1 MRRFWSQT
9 LEILRRDLRIEGR
22 SGEALLITVPFG
34 LAALFLIP
42 LALPTNT
49 QLLRQIGPGM
59 FWIVTLLFG
68 MFITFRQ
75 SAAETPVQREMLSL
89 LGVDPAARF
98 TGRVLASALLLVV
111 FEGVL
116 APATVALYDPDP
128 VQGWAQL
135 LWIALLAAAGMA
147 LVGTL
152 AGDVT
157 VGLRTKTTLAPLLVA
172 PLSVPLLIPAAQAL
186 ESLRQE
192 GSILVPALLMVF
204 VVLGLAVIG
213 IVTAHALEEASR

>member
-1 MRRFWSQT
+1 MSRFWSQA
-9 LEILRRDLRIEGR
+9 LEIARRDLRIEGR
-22 SGEALLITVPFG
+22 SGEALLVTVPFG

-49 QLLRQIGPGM
+49 ELLRQIGPGM

-75 SAAETPVQREMLSL
+75 SAAESPVQRELLSL
-89 LGVDPAARF
+89 LGVEPSARF

-111 FEGVL
+111 FE
-116 APATVALYDPDP
+116 AAVAFYDPAP
-128 VQGWAQL
+128 VEGWGWL
-135 LWIALLAAAGMA
+135 LLIGVLAAAGMA
-147 LVGTL
+147 VIGTL

-157 VGLRTKTTLAPLLVA
+157 TGLRTRTTLAPLLVA
-172 PLSVPLLIPAAQAL
+172 PLSVPLLIPAASAV

-192 GSILVPALLMVF
+192 DSILIPALLMVF

-213 IVTAHALEEASR
+213 ILTARSLEEATR

>member
-1 MRRFWSQT
+1 MSRFWSQA
-9 LEILRRDLRIEGR
+9 LEIARRDLRIEGR
-22 SGEALLITVPFG
+22 SGEALLVTVPFG

-49 QLLRQIGPGM
+49 ELLRQIGPGM

-75 SAAETPVQREMLSL
+75 SAAESPVQRELLSL
-89 LGVDPAARF
+89 LGVEPSARF

-111 FEGVL
+111 FEAVL
-116 APATVALYDPDP
+116 APAAVAFYDPAP
-128 VQGWAQL
+128 VEGWGWL
-135 LWIALLAAAGMA
+135 LLIGVLAAAGMA
-147 LVGTL
+147 VIGTL

-157 VGLRTKTTLAPLLVA
+157 TGLRTRTTLAPLLVA
-172 PLSVPLLIPAAQAL
+172 PLSVPLLIPAASAV

-192 GSILVPALLMVF
+192 GSILIPALLMVV

-213 IVTAHALEEASR
+213 ILTARSLEEATR